1 MAHVQCSASE
11 DDCVTSASQTR
22 MLLYGSLGLW
32 PVIGYA
38 NGRVVVSSL
47 YVCLNGLV
55 HRFDECYVVKCE
67 VGAHFL
73 SDAFV

>member
-32 PVIGYA
+32 SVVGYV
-38 NGRVVVSSL
+38 NGRV
-47 YVCLNGLV
+47 YVFCLDNCLV
-55 HRFDECYVVKCE
+55 HRLDECYVVKCE
-67 VGAHFL
+67 EKL
-73 SDAFV
+73 NY

>member
-1 MAHVQCSASE
+1 MAHVECSASE
-11 DDCVTSASQTR
+11 DDCVTLASQTR
-22 MLLYGSLGLW
+22 MLLYGSLGLL
-32 PVIGYA
+32 PVVGYV
-38 NGRVVVSSL
+38 NGH
-47 YVCLNGLV
+47 VCVFCLDNWLV

>member
-11 DDCVTSASQTR
+11 DDWCLMAASQTI

-32 PVIGYA
+32 PVVGYV
-38 NGRVVVSSL
+38 NGRV
-47 YVCLNGLV
+47 YVLCLDNCLV